1 MSDLVERLKDLHL
14 KHMAE
19 ICSNS
24 FDEPNEYQETEES
37 LAFYEAITRIEALE
51 AALKPFAN
59 EMEKRAFKTN
69 PHWPDSQSFIGFKF
83 TLGDLRQ
90 AASLLEKKPAP
101 PTVEHITGVALKEP
115 KRGTTWVC
123 EKPKRHHDVFAMM
136 QQEEDANPFCD
147 SPHDC
152 QQGFHTS
159 TGRFVTRLEA
169 MQIAKA
175 AGQLIRPERG
185 GYQGPELFSEDL
197 W

>member
-1 MSDLVERLKDLHL
+1 MSDLVER
-14 KHMAE
+14 A
-19 ICSNS
+19 
-24 FDEPNEYQETEES
+24 S
-37 LAFYEAITRIEALE
+37 LAAQEMRDENQNGWPNLVDELAARIEALE
-51 AALKPFAN
+51 AEVAAL
-59 EMEKRAFKTN
+59 
-69 PHWPDSQSFIGFKF
+69 
-83 TLGDLRQ
+83 
-90 AASLLEKKPAP
+90 KPAP
-101 PTVEHITGVALKEP
+101 PSVEHITGVALKEP

-136 QQEEDANPFCD
+136 ENEGANPFCD

-169 MQIAKA
+169 MPIAKA